1 MYYNSSQTFGLHCP
15 DRDIGLQTFDS
26 EEALRLVHHFLPQ
39 TLSNDSIH
47 LSVCPSFSTKICLLL
62 RRDQPLSCLQP
73 FIASSKGARKDRLTL
88 PLVLSCGVTS
98 FQHNGTETL
107 GDAPNFPQATITL
120 RSRHY
125 LLLLLCSA
133 LLLRFDVPPLQL
145 CTKYPKQQ
153 HTAPPEVQTIANHR
167 PQAHRTTSPH
177 QRAISYLR
185 ALGTSSL
192 V

>member
-1 MYYNSSQTFGLHCP
+1 
-15 DRDIGLQTFDS
+15 RDIGLQTFDS
-26 EEALRLVHHFLPQ
+26 QEALRLVDHFLPQ

-73 FIASSKGARKDRLTL
+73 FIASSKKGARKDRLTL

-125 LLLLLCSA
+125 LLLLLCSSLAVRRTPFAA
-133 LLLRFDVPPLQL
+133 LHQVS
-145 CTKYPKQQ
+145 K
-153 HTAPPEVQTIANHR
+153 AA
-167 PQAHRTTSPH
+167 AHRTTRRPDHSKPSPASAPH
-177 QRAISYLR
+177 YL
-185 ALGTSSL
+185 TSPARNQLPQSSGHL
-192 V
+192 VACVTDRRSAWPIPAS

>member
-1 MYYNSSQTFGLHCP
+1 
-15 DRDIGLQTFDS
+15 LQTFDS

-73 FIASSKGARKDRLTL
+73 FIASSK
-88 PLVLSCGVTS
+88 VLSCGVTS

-125 LLLLLCSA
+125 LLLLLCSSLA
-133 LLLRFDVPPLQL
+133 LRRTPFAALHQVS
-145 CTKYPKQQ
+145 K
-153 HTAPPEVQTIANHR
+153 AV
-167 PQAHRTTSPH
+167 AHRTTRRPDHSKPSPASAPH
-177 QRAISYLR
+177 YL
-185 ALGTSSL
+185 TSPARNQLPQSSGHL
-192 V
+192 VACVTDRRSAWPIPAS

>member
-39 TLSNDSIH
+39 TLSTTPSICRSAH
-47 LSVCPSFSTKICLLL
+47 HSPPRSACYCVVTNLFPACSPSSLHRRCCLVASPPFSTTGL
-62 RRDQPLSCLQP
+62 RHWETRPISP
-73 FIASSKGARKDRLTL
+73 KL
-88 PLVLSCGVTS
+88 PSLYGHVT
-98 FQHNGTETL
+98 T
-107 GDAPNFPQATITL
+107 
-120 RSRHY
+120 Y

-153 HTAPPEVQTIANHR
+153 HTAPPEGQTIANYR